1 MVLLDDVLD
10 HTAEQLAVVQ
20 GADVR
25 EVKGE
30 DVSRRDLIRQ
40 GQRMRELA
48 EGGVC
53 VEEKATVWKK
63 QAKKKKYRQI

>member
-1 MVLLDDVLD
+1 MVLLDDVLY
-10 HTAEQLAVVQ
+10 HTAEQFAVVQ

-25 EVKGE
+25 KVKEE

-48 EGGVC
+48 EG
-53 VEEKATVWKK
+53 ESVWRRK
-63 QAKKKKYRQI
+63 